1 MHDYIIVGGGLS
13 GCVLASRIRE
23 YDEHSTIL
31 LIEAGKDTRGRPD
44 VQNMQVLNLGG
55 ELDWQYESEP
65 VAGLAGRRVTLNA
78 GKGLGGGSAINSGGW
93 TRGASVDYA
102 EWASLVDDDRYSY
115 KGQLPWFKKSERWF
129 DDNDPAQHGQDGPM
143 RITCAKA
150 SNRSFPLAEQ
160 AAAGW
165 EDLGISTLPNG
176 DQNAGDNLG
185 RAYICEAR
193 SDGKR
198 EWSAEQYSLDG
209 VDVRL
214 ETSVQRIILHNCDGK
229 LKATGVKLAD
239 GSIASGKNVI
249 LSAGALRS
257 PQLLQLS
264 GIGSSSHLQDVG
276 IEPLVDLPEVGENL
290 SDHMI
295 FFQHWRLRDP
305 STGYTLGSDNP
316 LFQQPQYAQGVPVDW
331 IVNTS
336 VASDELAK
344 AIAVDEGV
352 QPETSKHSLLA
363 KKRTFL
369 ENILMYAK
377 VPFPGVPV
385 DAEHVTTAVV
395 TFLPTSR
402 GSVALKSGNPDDHPK
417 VDPNYLA
424 TEVDRHV
431 FREGLR
437 QLTRFMLESKFSVN
451 IAGESVPEGLPAE
464 PLGLDDND
472 EKLDHRLAMMSGTSW
487 HPTGTC
493 SMGKVVDTEFR
504 VRGIEGLRVVDASV
518 IPVPISA
525 HIQAPL
531 YALSEQAAA
540 IITGNA

>member
-31 LIEAGKDTRGRPD
+31 LIEAGQETRGRP
-44 VQNMQVLNLGG
+44 
-55 ELDWQYESEP
+55 EYESEP
-65 VAGLAGRRVTLNA
+65 VSGLGGRRVTLNA

-93 TRGASVDYA
+93 TRGSSVDYD
-102 EWASLVDDDRYSY
+102 EWASLVGDDRYSY

-129 DDNDPAQHGQDGPM
+129 DDNDPTQHGQDGPM
-143 RITCAKA
+143 HITCAKA
-150 SNRSFPLAEQ
+150 SNRKFPLTEQ

-165 EDLGISTLPNG
+165 EDLGISTLPNA
-176 DQNAGDNLG
+176 DQNTGENLG
-185 RAYICEAR
+185 RAYICESR
-193 SDGKR
+193 IDGKR
-198 EWSAEQYSLDG
+198 EWSAEQYSLEG
-209 VDVRL
+209 VEIRL
-214 ETSVQRIILHNCDGK
+214 ETSVRRVLVQKSDGK
-229 LKATGVKLAD
+229 LRATGVELAD
-239 GSIASGKNVI
+239 GSVAAGKNVI
-249 LSAGALRS
+249 LSAGTFRS

-264 GIGSSSHLQDVG
+264 GIGSSSCLKKFG
-276 IEPLVDLPEVGENL
+276 IEPLADLPEVGENL

-295 FFQHWRLRDP
+295 FFQHWRLSDP
-305 STGYTLGSDNP
+305 SAGHTLGSANP
-316 LFQQPQYAQGVPVDW
+316 LFQQPQYAQGVPLDW

-336 VASDELAK
+336 VASDGLAK
-344 AIAVDEGV
+344 AIAIDEGA
-352 QPETSKHSLLA
+352 QPEASKHPLLA

-369 ENILMYAK
+369 ENIVMFAK
-377 VPFPGVPV
+377 MPFPGVSV
-385 DAEHVTTAVV
+385 DAEHITSALV

-402 GSVALKSGNPDDHPK
+402 GSVTLKSGNPDDHPK
-417 VDPNYLA
+417 VNLNYLA

-437 QLTRFMLESKFSVN
+437 QLTRFMLESKFSAN

-464 PLGLDDND
+464 PLGMDDDN
-472 EKLDHRLAMMSGTSW
+472 EKLDQRIAMTSGTSW

-504 VRGIEGLRVVDASV
+504 VRGIEGLHVVDASV